1 MPTLSQLRRRVDA
14 LKRKY
19 ARELA
24 VVRLRRLAE
33 EHSLQWTY
41 ATNQGRPLPQPQPF
55 IRRIAKSGYRLKTFV
70 ALDIYLERCR
80 EEGKIPDS
88 LGIIS
93 KLLPQIPFDR
103 LRKMLRWEAPARE
116 LRLLFPDQYAITAS
130 AGTISLGSVRL
141 LKCNSP
147 DSYPVP
153 RAIAS

>member
-1 MPTLSQLRRRVDA
+1 MPTLSQLRRSIDA

-19 ARELA
+19 AKELA

-41 ATNQGRPLPQPQPF
+41 ATYQGRPLPQPQPF

-93 KLLPQIPFDR
+93 KLLPQVPFER
-103 LRKMLRWEAPARE
+103 LREMLRWEAPARE
-116 LRLLFPDQYAITAS
+116 PKLFFRDQFAIPA
-130 AGTISLGSVRL
+130 
-141 LKCNSP
+141 
-147 DSYPVP
+147 
-153 RAIAS
+153 

>member
-41 ATNQGRPLPQPQPF
+41 ATYQGRPLPQPQPF
-55 IRRIAKSGYRLKTFV
+55 LRRIAKSGYRLKTFV
-70 ALDIYLERCR
+70 ALDIYLEHCR

-88 LGIIS
+88 LGIIP
-93 KLLPQIPFDR
+93 KLLPQIPFER
-103 LRKMLRWEAPARE
+103 LREMLRWEAPALEPRMP
-116 LRLLFPDQYAITAS
+116 FPDQAVLPA
-130 AGTISLGSVRL
+130 
-141 LKCNSP
+141 
-147 DSYPVP
+147 
-153 RAIAS
+153 

>member
-1 MPTLSQLRRRVDA
+1 MTTLSQLRRRIDA

-41 ATNQGRPLPQPQPF
+41 ATYQGRPLPQPQPF

-70 ALDIYLERCR
+70 ALDIYLERCQ
-80 EEGKIPDS
+80 EQGTIPDC

-93 KLLPQIPFDR
+93 SLLPKIPYDR
-103 LRKMLRWEAPARE
+103 LREMLRRDVPARE
-116 LRLLFPDQYAITAS
+116 PRLLFPDQFVTP
-130 AGTISLGSVRL
+130 L
-141 LKCNSP
+141 
-147 DSYPVP
+147 
-153 RAIAS
+153 

>member
-1 MPTLSQLRRRVDA
+1 MPKLSQLRRSIDA

-19 ARELA
+19 AKELA

-33 EHSLQWTY
+33 EHYLQWTY
-41 ATNQGRPLPQPQPF
+41 ATYQGQPLPQPQPI

-93 KLLPQIPFDR
+93 KLLPQVPFER
-103 LRKMLRWEAPARE
+103 LREMLRWEAPARE
-116 LRLLFPDQYAITAS
+116 PKLFFRDQFAIPA
-130 AGTISLGSVRL
+130 
-141 LKCNSP
+141 
-147 DSYPVP
+147 
-153 RAIAS
+153 